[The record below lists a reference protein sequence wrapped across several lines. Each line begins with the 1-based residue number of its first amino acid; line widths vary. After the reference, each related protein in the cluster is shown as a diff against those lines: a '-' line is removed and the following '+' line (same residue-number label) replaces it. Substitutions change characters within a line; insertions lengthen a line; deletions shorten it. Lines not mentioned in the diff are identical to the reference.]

1 MRPEPVRRPEMAA
14 TTYRAVEDAVIR
26 VNLRI
31 FGGFHPTEADNA
43 PAGCRTLFMLGPDE
57 PGFWDRVSLQ
67 PEFSDGKPDPL
78 DRWSRRAVEPVA
90 EEVGATA
97 LFPFGGPPWLPFFS
111 WALRT
116 GRCWQS
122 PVRFL
127 VHDTAGLF
135 VSFRA
140 ALAFSREIDLPAAN
154 SASPCGIAPNGRA
167 CTPARPACLTGGATT
182 PRGARRTC
190 PAPRAATALKGVAM
204 SADPVRS
211 ASPSV
216 DRNANPVFINL
227 PSSTSEPRCA

>member
-31 FGGFHPTEADNA
+31 FGGFHPTEADKA

-57 PGFWDRVSLQ
+57 PGFWDRVSRQ

-90 EEVGATA
+90 DEVGATA

-122 PVRFL
+122 PVRLL

-140 ALAFSREIDLPAAN
+140 ALAFSGEIDLPAAN
-154 SASPCGIAPNGRA
+154 SASPCGSCAE
-167 CTPARPACLTGGATT
+167 RPCLHS
-182 PRGARRTC
+182 C
-190 PAPRAATALKGVAM
+190 PAGVLDGRGYDAEGCKAHV
-204 SADPVRS
+204 SGAEGGDCLERGCNVRRSCPVSISFGRS
-211 ASPSV
+211 ERQSRFHQLA
-216 DRNANPVFINL
+216 FINL
-227 PSSTSEPRCA
+227 

>member
-1 MRPEPVRRPEMAA
+1 MPAPARRHATTA
-14 TTYRAVEDAVIR
+14 TTYRAVEEAAVR

-31 FGGFHPTEADNA
+31 FGGFHPTETDNA
-43 PAGCRTLFMLGPDE
+43 PEGCRTLFLLGPDE
-57 PGFWDRVSLQ
+57 PGFWDRVSRQ

-140 ALAFSREIDLPAAN
+140 ALAFSRVIDLPDAN
-154 SASPCGIAPNGRA
+154 SASPCGSCAE
-167 CTPARPACLTGGATT
+167 RPCL
-182 PRGARRTC
+182 RSC
-190 PAPRAATALKGVAM
+190 PAGVLDERRYDAQGCKVYV
-204 SADPVRS
+204 SGADGGDCLERGCNVRRSCPVSITFGRS
-211 ASPSV
+211 ERQSRFHQLA
-216 DRNANPVFINL
+216 FINL
-227 PSSTSEPRCA
+227 

>member
-1 MRPEPVRRPEMAA
+1 MMPAPARQHATAA

-31 FGGFHPTEADNA
+31 FGGFHPTETDNA

-90 EEVGATA
+90 EEVGAKA

-116 GRCWQS
+116 GSCWQS
-122 PVRFL
+122 PVQLL

-140 ALAFSREIDLPAAN
+140 ALAFGREIDLPDTD
-154 SASPCGIAPNGRA
+154 SASPCWSCAE
-167 CTPARPACLTGGATT
+167 RPCL
-182 PRGARRTC
+182 RSC
-190 PAPRAATALKGVAM
+190 PAGVLDERRYNAEGCKTYV
-204 SADPVRS
+204 SGTDGRDCLERGCNVRRSCPVSITFGRS
-211 ASPSV
+211 ERQSRFHQLA
-216 DRNANPVFINL
+216 FINL
-227 PSSTSEPRCA
+227 